1 VDLNAFL
8 LQVCECLV
16 SIVSM
21 GENEWMRWVESH
33 IYTMKKCRRGCK
45 KGCAQDTGK
54 FSSDLHEQENIVQQ
68 ILIQEFNVCLL
79 TTW

>member
-1 VDLNAFL
+1 
-8 LQVCECLV
+8 
-16 SIVSM
+16 M
-21 GENEWMRWVESH
+21 
-33 IYTMKKCRRGCK
+33 YTMKKCRRGCK

-54 FSSDLHEQENIVQQ
+54 LSSDLHEQKNTVQQ